1 MIKKINV
8 EEAIG
13 KPLLHD
19 ITGILKDGFKGV
31 VFKRNHIIKPEDVE
45 TLKDIGKE
53 HIYVGDLEED
63 QVHEEDA
70 IMELIP
76 HILGENVSASGLS
89 EGKTNII
96 SDVDGVFVL
105 DRQGLYEINNL
116 GDFTIA
122 TIKSFTK
129 VKKKDKLA
137 GARIVPLYTE
147 REKVNKAI
155 ETAKKRGSIF
165 KVLPYKRLK
174 VGSIITGDEVF
185 YGRIQDKFERVLR
198 KKYSEFDTEIL
209 GFTFCPDDLEKINEA
224 VEKYLEMGAD
234 LIIFTGGM
242 SVDPDDLTP
251 SAIRNTGAEI
261 LVQGLPVQPGNMLT
275 VGKLG
280 KTYLVGVPGASIHS
294 EITSFDIFLPRIY
307 AGLDLK
313 RQDFIELGEGGLL

>member
-70 IMELIP
+70 IMKLIP